1 MQAMRPEASAQ
12 EVSMAWIV
20 SVIALVV
27 FCAAPAQAQNYPTKP
42 IHILVPYAPGGI
54 SDIASRIVGA
64 KLTEAWG
71 QQVLVENRPGGN
83 GFIAM
88 AAAAKAA
95 PDGYT
100 MVMATG
106 GDVAINPA
114 MFKEMPYDV
123 ERDLAPIAM
132 VSDAPLVLAAHG
144 GAPYNSVADV
154 IAAAKA
160 QPGRI
165 SVATPGNGSINQIVL
180 EWMALNT
187 GARFQHIP
195 YKGGAPA
202 AAALAAGDIPLG
214 ILASSSVAPHVK
226 SGRVRVLAV
235 TMGKRSTLNPEW
247 PTLQQEGVKEVDASN
262 WTALFA
268 PKATPQPVID
278 RLNAE
283 VVKILHMPD
292 VKERF
297 AGGGVDTIPSSAAE
311 LDARVKQEAE
321 RFRAIVQKANIRPD

>member
-1 MQAMRPEASAQ
+1 
-12 EVSMAWIV
+12 MAWIA
-20 SVIALVV
+20 SVIALIV
-27 FCAAPAQAQNYPTKP
+27 FCAAPAQAQNYPAKP

-54 SDIASRIVGA
+54 SDIASRILGA
-64 KLTEAWG
+64 KLTEAWS

-144 GAPYNSVADV
+144 GAPYISVADV

-278 RLNAE
+278 KLNAE

-292 VKERF
+292 LKERF

>member
-1 MQAMRPEASAQ
+1 
-12 EVSMAWIV
+12 MAWIA

-27 FCAAPAQAQNYPTKP
+27 FCAAPAQAQNYPAKP

-54 SDIASRIVGA
+54 TDIASRIVGA

-88 AAAAKAA
+88 TAGAKAA

-100 MVMATG
+100 LTMVTV
-106 GDVAINPA
+106 GDVALTPA

-132 VSDAPLVLAAHG
+132 VSDAPMVLAAHAD
-144 GAPYNSVADV
+144 APFKSVAEA
-154 IAAAKA
+154 IAAAKV

-165 SVATPGNGSINQIVL
+165 SVATPGNGSVNQIVL

-187 GARFQHIP
+187 GTQFQHIP

-214 ILASSSVAPHVK
+214 VLASSSVAPHVK

-235 TMGKRSTLNPEW
+235 TMAKRSTLNPEW

-268 PKATPQPVID
+268 PKGTPQPVID
-278 RLNAE
+278 KLNAE
-283 VVKILHMPD
+283 AVKILNMPD

-297 AGGGVDTIPSSAAE
+297 AGGVVVTIPSSAAE

>member
-1 MQAMRPEASAQ
+1 
-12 EVSMAWIV
+12 MAWIV

-27 FCAAPAQAQNYPTKP
+27 FCAAPAQAQNYPGKP

-54 SDIASRIVGA
+54 TDIASRIVGA

-71 QQVLVENRPGGN
+71 QQVVVENRPGGN

-88 AAAAKAA
+88 TAGAKAA

-100 MVMATG
+100 LVMVTV

-132 VSDAPLVLAAHG
+132 VSDAPMVLAAHAD
-144 GAPYNSVADV
+144 APFKSVAEV

-165 SVATPGNGSINQIVL
+165 SVATPGNGSVNQIVL

-187 GARFQHIP
+187 GTRFQHIP

-214 ILASSSVAPHVK
+214 VLASSSVAPHVK

-278 RLNAE
+278 KLNIE
-283 VVKILHMPD
+283 VVKILKMPD

>member
-1 MQAMRPEASAQ
+1 
-12 EVSMAWIV
+12 MAWIA

-27 FCAAPAQAQNYPTKP
+27 FCAAPAQAQNYPAKP

-54 SDIASRIVGA
+54 SDIASRILGA

-123 ERDLAPIAM
+123 EGDLAAIAM
-132 VSDAPLVLAAHG
+132 VSDAPLVLAAHA
-144 GAPYNSVADV
+144 GAPYNTVADV

-187 GARFQHIP
+187 GTQFQHIP

-214 ILASSSVAPHVK
+214 VLASSSVAPHVK

-235 TMGKRSTLNPEW
+235 TMAKRSTLNPEW
-247 PTLQQEGVKEVDASN
+247 PTLQQEGVKEIDASN

-278 RLNAE
+278 KLNAE
-283 VVKILHMPD
+283 VVKILNMPD

-297 AGGGVDTIPSSAAE
+297 AGGGVVTIPSSAAE